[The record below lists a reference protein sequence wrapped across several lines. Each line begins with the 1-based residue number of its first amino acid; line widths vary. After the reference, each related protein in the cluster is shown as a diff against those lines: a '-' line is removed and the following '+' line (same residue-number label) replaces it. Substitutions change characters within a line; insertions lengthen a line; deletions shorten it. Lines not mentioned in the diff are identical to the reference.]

1 MEVSISLPG
10 STNPSTPPPSQ
21 LRGANGT
28 GGGRTTAVRV
38 ALTFPQSMGRGRPR
52 GAGAVLE
59 PPTCR
64 RGSYKAGARGSGCSC
79 TAQHTRSRTM
89 EHPLPRPPLLLLLLL
104 AGSTA
109 LPALPRISRHSDGTF
124 TSELSRLQDSAR
136 LQRLLQGLVGKRSEQ
151 DAENIPENSLTGS
164 KPSEDQLCLLWSN
177 TQALQDWLLPRLS
190 LDGSQSPWL
199 PPGPKPA
206 VEVSEWTEATRRP
219 R

>member
-1 MEVSISLPG
+1 MSKFPTPVDFSFKAVWPLHIARHCQPALQTPAPAEDCSII
-10 STNPSTPPPSQ
+10 
-21 LRGANGT
+21 
-28 GGGRTTAVRV
+28 
-38 ALTFPQSMGRGRPR
+38 
-52 GAGAVLE
+52 
-59 PPTCR
+59 
-64 RGSYKAGARGSGCSC
+64 GCC
-79 TAQHTRSRTM
+79 Q
-89 EHPLPRPPLLLLLLL
+89 RPPGNRNIGEGNHSLW
-104 AGSTA
+104 
-109 LPALPRISRHSDGTF
+109 ISRHSDGTF

-136 LQRLLQGLVGKRSEQ
+136 LQRLLQGLVGKRSTTTNSNLGSGGGGSEQ

-190 LDGSQSPWL
+190 LDGSQTPWL

>member
-136 LQRLLQGLVGKRSEQ
+136 LQRLLQGLVGKRR
-151 DAENIPENSLTGS
+151 
-164 KPSEDQLCLLWSN
+164 
-177 TQALQDWLLPRLS
+177 LLPRLS